1 MNPSRMSALLV
12 LPSALLL
19 ASCGHVERV
28 IRPQLIVP
36 NSLLE
41 CQPYPEAPDPDT
53 ASDVDVAVFMLRG
66 EDAWRDCRD
75 TLREVGDLVR
85 AQE

>member
-1 MNPSRMSALLV
+1 M
-12 LPSALLL
+12 
-19 ASCGHVERV
+19 

-36 NSLLE
+36 DALFQ
-41 CQPYPEAPDPDT
+41 CADYPDVPDPDT